1 MYQFLQKNRTNINI
15 FINKLI
21 TKIKNII
28 DIGLILI
35 SKSYSMLLSYDSDM
49 VNKFENYIKSHTH
62 YHSTKLLSDSQL
74 IILVK
79 FYCHFNKVLI

>member
-1 MYQFLQKNRTNINI
+1 MYQFLQKNRTNISG

-35 SKSYSMLLSYDSDM
+35 SKSYFMLLSYDSDM
-49 VNKFENYIKSHTH
+49 VNRFGNYIKS
-62 YHSTKLLSDSQL
+62 YIQ
-74 IILVK
+74 ILV
-79 FYCHFNKVLI
+79 Y